1 MLHLRRL
8 IFSQLSLNEHQT
20 RKYHVFLQKIN
31 YFHRKSYSG
40 LITPRQILDIDL
52 TLPYKRVFLISLTLS
67 ATNRI
72 LFLWNYETITGH
84 DKIRCLRIQFR
95 SVSRNFISK
104 EAIYHLFSIIIIG
117 TVYVSA
123 ETPFFKRI
131 IHVKHF
137 LINKKLH
144 RHKNWI

>member
-31 YFHRKSYSG
+31 YLHRKSYSG

-52 TLPYKRVFLISLTLS
+52 TLPYKRVFLISLTFS
-67 ATNRI
+67 TTNRI

-84 DKIRCLRIQFR
+84 DKIRCLRIQFQ

-104 EAIYHLFSIIIIG
+104 EAIYHLFSIIVIG
-117 TVYVSA
+117 TVYVST